1 MRRILVVYYS
11 RTGRT
16 RQIAEAIA
24 AQLSADIEPIQ
35 DGGQRL
41 GTRGYLRSL
50 LEAIQNRG
58 VRILA
63 PTKNPSDYDLI
74 VLGTP
79 VWAHNMCTPMR
90 AYIKAQQ
97 QRFREIAVF
106 CTQGGSGGSKVAGQV
121 AESCGRSPVA
131 TLVLNEDEIKKN
143 QFATKLDGFIQSILQ
158 TKAA

>member
-74 VLGTP
+74 ILGTP